1 VLYELTPTE
10 TVPPINPGETIA
22 MTGFFRES
30 SGRFVRVG
38 GDAVVTPV
46 ATTDYL
52 GNSQDDGLGSDL
64 TASLSLS
71 FTSTSNSASFAFTNN
86 HASAI
91 IYLTK
96 LQVRGKAIQDR
107 YEIGVESAN
116 EVSET
121 EFGERDFV
129 YDMVFEDRVEIAK
142 GIADWIINSY
152 GDVRMVVSE
161 NTIKANKSATLMTQA
176 LAREPGD
183 KITITESMTGI
194 DNAYF
199 INGVQIR
206 IRPGGLIETVWT
218 LAPSDQQQAW
228 ILEDAVAGLLETSTV
243 LGFI

>member
-1 VLYELTPTE
+1 
-10 TVPPINPGETIA
+10 
-22 MTGFFRES
+22 
-30 SGRFVRVG
+30 
-38 GDAVVTPV
+38 
-46 ATTDYL
+46 
-52 GNSQDDGLGSDL
+52 
-64 TASLSLS
+64 
-71 FTSTSNSASFAFTNN
+71 
-86 HASAI
+86 
-91 IYLTK
+91 LTK

-116 EVSET
+116 EDSET